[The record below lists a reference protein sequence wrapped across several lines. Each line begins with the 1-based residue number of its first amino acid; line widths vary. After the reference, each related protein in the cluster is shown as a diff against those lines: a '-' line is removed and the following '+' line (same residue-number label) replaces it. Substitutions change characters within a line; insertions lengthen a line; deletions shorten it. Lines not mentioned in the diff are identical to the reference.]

1 MGGGRF
7 LEQHVAPGKR
17 FMKSLQEKLKS
28 RIFAILKNDYEIA
41 DADLAFSLPAE
52 RKFGDLSTNV
62 AFVLAKKTK
71 NKPFVLA
78 NAIAGRLHGQL
89 PDIETIQVAGGGFIN
104 FYLRRDPFLQYQWQ
118 NLTRLMPS
126 RPEKVIIEHTS
137 INPNKAAHIGHLRN
151 SCLGDILARSCR
163 FLGFEVEVQNYIDDT
178 GIQIADVVWGLLYYQ
193 RKDLAAI
200 KKITGLAAYL
210 WDLYAEVNQAFS
222 RNEQFAAERRE
233 VHKKIED
240 KVNPEYEA
248 CLYVAQQ
255 VLLDHIHTMARLGIQ
270 YDLMARESDVIA
282 LDFFKAAAAELT
294 DRQVMIWSNDPEK
307 KGCLVIHYEREK
319 IEKIIVR
326 SNGTITYVGKDIAY
340 NLWKFGLL
348 PRDFYYQ
355 RFFTYP
361 DSHPIY
367 MTGIE
372 PGPQAAP
379 FGKANKV
386 YNVIDV
392 RQSYLQNLIAQV
404 LVQLGHPEQSRN
416 FIHFS
421 YEMVAMTPACVRDM
435 GLALAPDEENKPYIE
450 VSGRKGRAVKA
461 DDLIDQLIAKS
472 KSEIESRNPGL
483 SPAEADPIARAI
495 AVAAL
500 RYFMVKFNLNTVIAF
515 DFKEALNFEGDSGP
529 YLQYTMVRLN
539 SILKKVAAMGLEAEI
554 KPGPL
559 TRLDGMEKELYWEII
574 LNLSLLEIQVEYALT
589 NHELSSLAAY
599 AYTLCQKFNHY
610 YHLFP
615 VLAEKDLAVKNL
627 RLNLILLFK
636 NKVEKLLHII
646 GITIPERM

>member
-1 MGGGRF
+1 MGSGRF
-7 LEQHVAPGKR
+7 LEQHLAPGKR
-17 FMKSLQEKLKS
+17 LMKFLQEKIKN
-28 RIFAILKNDYEIA
+28 RILTLFKNDYEIA
-41 DADLAFSLPAE
+41 AADLVFSLPAE
-52 RKFGDLSTNV
+52 RKFGDCSTNL

-71 NKPFVLA
+71 IKPFLLA
-78 NAIAGRLHGQL
+78 SAMAEKLQGQL
-89 PDIETIQVAGGGFIN
+89 PEIDAVQVAGGGFIN
-104 FYLRRDPFLQYQWQ
+104 FYLRRDPFFLYQWQ
-118 NLTRLMPS
+118 NLTRTMPPK
-126 RPEKVIIEHTS
+126 PEKIVIEHTS

-163 FLGFEVEVQNYIDDT
+163 FLGYEVEVQNYIDDT

-193 RKDLAAI
+193 KKDLAAI
-200 KKITGLAAYL
+200 EKIPALAPYL

-222 RNEQFAAERRE
+222 TNEKFAAERRD

-240 KVNPEYEA
+240 KINPEYQA

-255 VLLDHIHTMARLGIQ
+255 VLLDHIRTMARLDIQ

-294 DRQVMIWSNDPEK
+294 DRRVMGWSNDPEK

-326 SNGTITYVGKDIAY
+326 SNETITYVGKDIAY

-348 PRDFYYQ
+348 PRDFYY
-355 RFFTYP
+355 RPFFTYP
-361 DSHPIY
+361 DNHPVY
-367 MTGIE
+367 MTAAAA
-372 PGPQAAP
+372 GPQAP
-379 FGKANKV
+379 LFGRAGKV

-404 LVQLGHPEQSRN
+404 LFQLGHTEQSRN

-421 YEMVAMTPACVRDM
+421 YEMVAMTPDCVREM
-435 GLALAPDEENKPYIE
+435 GLTLTPEEESKSYIE

-461 DDLIDQLIAKS
+461 DDLIDKLIAKS
-472 KSEIESRNPGL
+472 RHEIESRNPGL
-483 SPAEADPIARAI
+483 NEAEAEPIARAI

-539 SILKKVAAMGLEAEI
+539 SILKKAAGAALEAGKE
-554 KPGPL
+554 PTSL
-559 TRLDGMEKELYWEII
+559 SRLDNAEKELVWEII
-574 LNLSLLEIQVEYALT
+574 LSVSLLETQVEYALA

-599 AYTLCQKFNHY
+599 AYSLCQKFNHY

-615 VLAEKDLAVKNL
+615 VLAEKDSEVKNL
-627 RLNLILLFK
+627 RLALILLFK
-636 NKVEKLLHII
+636 DKVEKLLHIM

>member
-1 MGGGRF
+1 
-7 LEQHVAPGKR
+7 
-17 FMKSLQEKLKS
+17 MKFLQEKIKG
-28 RIFAILKNDYEIA
+28 RILAILKNDYDIA

-52 RKFGDLSTNV
+52 RKFGDLSTNL

-71 NKPFVLA
+71 NKPFLLA
-78 NAIAGRLHGQL
+78 GDMVGKLQDQL
-89 PDIETIQVAGGGFIN
+89 PEIETIQVAGGGFIN
-104 FYLRRDPFLQYQWQ
+104 FYLRRDQFLRYQWRERARS
-118 NLTRLMPS
+118 LPPRS
-126 RPEKVIIEHTS
+126 EKVIVEHTS

-151 SCLGDILARSCR
+151 SCLGDTLARCGR
-163 FLGFEVEVQNYIDDT
+163 FLGYDVEVQNYIDDT

-193 RKDLAAI
+193 KKDLAAI
-200 KKITGLAAYL
+200 KKISGLANYL
-210 WDLYAEVNQAFS
+210 WDLYAEVNLVFAA
-222 RNEQFAAERRE
+222 NEKFAAERRD

-240 KVNPEYEA
+240 KIGPDYQA
-248 CLYVAQQ
+248 CLYIAEQ
-255 VLLDHIHTMARLGIQ
+255 VLLDHVRTMARLDIQ
-270 YDLMARESDVIA
+270 YDLLARESDVIA

-294 DRQVMIWSNDPEK
+294 SRQVMTMSQDPEK
-307 KGCLVIHYEREK
+307 KGCLVIHYDREN

-340 NLWKFGLL
+340 NMWKFGLL
-348 PRDFYYQ
+348 PRDFHY
-355 RFFTYP
+355 RPFFTYP
-361 DSHPIY
+361 DRHAIH
-367 MTGIE
+367 MTTAE
-372 PGPQAAP
+372 PSPPAPP
-379 FGKANKV
+379 FGRAGKV

-404 LVQLGHPEQSRN
+404 LEQLGHPEPSRN

-421 YEMVAMTPACVRDM
+421 YEMVAMTPACVREM
-435 GLALAPDEENKPYIE
+435 GLPLAPEEESKAYIE

-472 KSEIESRNPGL
+472 KHELESRNPGL
-483 SPAEADPIARAI
+483 GAAEAEPIARAI

-529 YLQYTMVRLN
+529 YLQYTVVRLN
-539 SILKKVAAMGLEAEI
+539 SILRKAAAAGLETAKDPGSTEI
-554 KPGPL
+554 
-559 TRLDGMEKELYWEII
+559 LDSKEKELYWEII
-574 LNLSLLEIQVEYALT
+574 LNLSLLEMQVEYALAD
-589 NHELSSLAAY
+589 HELSSLAAY

-615 VLAEKDLAVKNL
+615 VLAEKDPAIRNL
-627 RLNLILLFK
+627 RLALILLFK
-636 NKVEKLLHII
+636 EKVETLLRLI

>member
-1 MGGGRF
+1 
-7 LEQHVAPGKR
+7 
-17 FMKSLQEKLKS
+17 MKFLQEKIKN

-41 DADLAFSLPAE
+41 GADLVFSLPAE
-52 RKFGDLSTNV
+52 RKFGDLSTNL

-71 NKPFVLA
+71 NKPFLLA
-78 NAIAGRLHGQL
+78 NAMAEKLQGQL
-89 PDIETIQVAGGGFIN
+89 PEIESIEVAGGGFIN
-104 FYLRRDPFLQYQWQ
+104 FYLRRDQFLLYQWQ
-118 NLTRLMPS
+118 NLARSMPPRS
-126 RPEKVIIEHTS
+126 EKVIVEHTS

-163 FLGFEVEVQNYIDDT
+163 FLGYEVEVQNYIDDT

-193 RKDLAAI
+193 KKDLAAI
-200 KKITGLAAYL
+200 KKITALAAYL
-210 WDLYAEVNQAFS
+210 WDLYAEVNQLFAG
-222 RNEQFAAERRE
+222 NEDYAAERRE
-233 VHKKIED
+233 VHKKIEN
-240 KVNPEYEA
+240 KINPEYQA
-248 CLYVAQQ
+248 CLYIAQQ
-255 VLLDHIHTMARLGIQ
+255 VLHDHIRTMARLDIQ
-270 YDLMARESDVIA
+270 YDLLARESDVIA

-294 DRQVMIWSNDPEK
+294 AHQVMIWSQDPEK
-307 KGCLVIHYEREK
+307 KGCMVIHYEREK

-326 SNGTITYVGKDIAY
+326 SNQTITYVGKDMAY

-348 PRDFYYQ
+348 PRDFFY
-355 RFFTYP
+355 RPFFTYP
-361 DSHPIY
+361 DNHPIY
-367 MTGIE
+367 ITTTE
-372 PGPQAAP
+372 PFAQALQ
-379 FGKANKV
+379 FGRAGRV

-421 YEMVAMTPACVRDM
+421 YEMVAMTPACVREM
-435 GLALAPDEENKPYIE
+435 GLQLAPEEEAKSYIE

-472 KSEIESRNPGL
+472 EHELKSRNPGL
-483 SPAEADPIARAI
+483 SAAEVEPIARAI

-539 SILKKVAAMGLEAEI
+539 SILKKAAGADLVAE
-554 KPGPL
+554 KNPGRL
-559 TRLDGMEKELYWEII
+559 TCLDAAEKELYWEII
-574 LNLSLLEIQVEYALT
+574 LNLALLETQVEYALA

-615 VLAEKDLAVKNL
+615 VLAEKDLAIKNL
-627 RLNLILLFK
+627 RLTLILLFK
-636 NKVEKLLHII
+636 DKVEKLLHII

>member
-1 MGGGRF
+1 
-7 LEQHVAPGKR
+7 
-17 FMKSLQEKLKS
+17 MKSLQEKIRE
-28 RIFAILKNDYEIA
+28 RIFVVLKNGFEIA
-41 DADLAFSLPAE
+41 AADLVFSLPAE
-52 RKFGDLSTNV
+52 RKFGDLSTNL

-71 NKPFVLA
+71 NKPILLA
-78 NAIAGRLHGQL
+78 NAMAEKLQGQL
-89 PDIETIQVAGGGFIN
+89 PEIDTIKVAGGGFVN
-104 FYLRRDPFLQYQWQ
+104 FYLRRDPFLLLQWQ
-118 NLTRLMPS
+118 NLDWRSPS
-126 RPEKVIIEHTS
+126 RPEKVIVEHTS

-151 SCLGDILARSCR
+151 SCLGDTLARCCR
-163 FLGFEVEVQNYIDDT
+163 FLGYEVEVQNYIDDT

-193 RKDLAAI
+193 KKDLAAI
-200 KKITGLAAYL
+200 KQIAALAPYL

-222 RNEQFAAERRE
+222 ANEKFSAERRE

-240 KVNPEYEA
+240 KINPEYEA
-248 CLYVAQQ
+248 CLYIAEQ
-255 VLLDHIHTMARLGIQ
+255 VLLDHIRTMARLDIQ
-270 YDLMARESDVIA
+270 YDLLARESDVIA

-294 DRQVMIWSNDPEK
+294 SHQAMTGSQDPEK

-348 PRDFYYQ
+348 PRDFYYR
-355 RFFTYP
+355 RFFAYP
-361 DSHPIY
+361 DGHPIY
-367 MTGIE
+367 MTSTE
-372 PGPQAAP
+372 PGPPAP
-379 FGKANKV
+379 RFGKAGKV

-404 LVQLGHPEQSRN
+404 LMQLGHPQASGN

-421 YEMVAMTPACVRDM
+421 YEMVAMTPACVREM
-435 GLALAPDEENKPYIE
+435 GLPLEAGEETKSYIE

-472 KSEIESRNPGL
+472 RRELESRNPGL
-483 SPAEADPIARAI
+483 SAAEAESIARAI

-500 RYFMVKFNLNTVIAF
+500 RYFMVKYSLNTVIAF

-529 YLQYTMVRLN
+529 YLQYTLVRLN
-539 SILKKVAAMGLEAEI
+539 SILKKAAGADLAAQKVPDSLACLEPA
-554 KPGPL
+554 
-559 TRLDGMEKELYWEII
+559 EKELYWEIV
-574 LNLSLLEIQVEYALT
+574 LNLSLLENQVEYALA
-589 NHELSSLAAY
+589 NHELSSLAAF
-599 AYTLCQKFNHY
+599 AYSLCQRFNHY

-615 VLAEKDLAVKNL
+615 VLAEKDPAIKNL
-627 RLNLILLFK
+627 RLTLVLLFK

-646 GITIPERM
+646 GITVPDKM